1 MSKNFDPFAT
11 PLTEVPTNKQWAA
24 KRKVSNATRKLI
36 KNLLTST
43 AGPDELEEIASK
55 IEKQADLLQKQNEL
69 CGIAS
74 YLFADEIDHGSRIN
88 IAYELNPVF
97 GKSNP
102 IAPDFNIW
110 IDGKKA
116 FGKVNMGWQ
125 YEGPPNCVHG
135 GFIAAIFD
143 QFLGVAQRMTKQPGF
158 TGQLNVRYIKPTPLN
173 IDLHIEGWV
182 EKIEGR
188 KSFLA
193 CEMWADNIMTARCE
207 GIFISATKEVLQ
219 RMIGREIPDE
229 NYD

>member
-43 AGPDELEEIASK
+43 DPDELEEIASK

-102 IAPDFNIW
+102 IALISTF
-110 IDGKKA
+110 GLMAKA

-173 IDLHIEGWV
+173 IDLHMRLG
-182 EKIEGR
+182 
-188 KSFLA
+188 
-193 CEMWADNIMTARCE
+193 
-207 GIFISATKEVLQ
+207 
-219 RMIGREIPDE
+219 
-229 NYD
+229 